1 METEETATRRVRV
14 ALVDDSESIRR
25 VVRLYLDLDGRFTV
39 VGEAADGFAAIEL
52 VARTRPD
59 LLIVDRHMP
68 NLTGVEALPRIR
80 EVSPETA
87 VVLYT
92 SDADAGTYQAAI
104 AAGALDV
111 VLKESPGDELIDSL
125 CDVLVRHWT
134 DAAAHPGVRIGPV
147 SSVAANA
154 WITNATCVLEAV
166 RAHPEL
172 LDQDVAPE
180 VFDALARSL
189 RVWGDIAGA
198 SDEFFW
204 AARANPK
211 DVSVLLE
218 GWAAIGRIPAERLAE
233 VGCTKTVPEG
243 RPFFEAVTQAILEA
257 VQRFDASS
265 ALAATLTQQWGR
277 S

>member
-1 METEETATRRVRV
+1 MGTEETSSRRVRV
-14 ALVDDSESIRR
+14 ALVDDSEAIRR

-39 VGEAADGFAAIEL
+39 VGEAGDGFAAIEL

-125 CDVLVRHWT
+125 SDVLVRHWT
-134 DAAAHPGVRIGPV
+134 EAAAHPGVRIGPV
-147 SSVAANA
+147 ASAAAIA
-154 WITNATCVLEAV
+154 WIENAKRILDTV
-166 RAHPEL
+166 RAHPEV
-172 LDQDVAPE
+172 LDREVAPE

-189 RVWGDIAGA
+189 RLWSDIAGA

-204 AARANPK
+204 AARANPAE
-211 DVSVLLE
+211 VSALLE
-218 GWAAIGRIPAERLAE
+218 GWAAVGRIPEERLAE
-233 VGCTKTVPEG
+233 LGCTKIVPEG
-243 RPFFEAVTQAILEA
+243 RPFFDAVTQAILDA

-265 ALAATLTQQWGR
+265 ALAATLTEQWGR